1 MLFRLSTIADWPN
14 ASWKSISLQKQTPHI
29 TKKYVL
35 WQYRNRTLKCL
46 LNGKRGVLIL
56 LQKSRFSNVLL
67 RANLA
72 TDKIDVVVCATRRV
86 AQYLEGTTRN
96 GTNTILRVDAVLPQK
111 VSRQVWKS
119 PLGNGLSN
127 LALPIRQKKIA
138 RNPSGNI
145 SISIITKGKT
155 WQCYWP

>member
-1 MLFRLSTIADWPN
+1 MAE
-14 ASWKSISLQKQTPHI
+14 
-29 TKKYVL
+29 
-35 WQYRNRTLKCL
+35 
-46 LNGKRGVLIL
+46 RGVLIL

-111 VSRQVWKS
+111 VSRQV
-119 PLGNGLSN
+119 
-127 LALPIRQKKIA
+127 
-138 RNPSGNI
+138 
-145 SISIITKGKT
+145 
-155 WQCYWP
+155 